1 MSADS
6 AAHPAP
12 QRRLRVFMSAYAC
25 GPGDEP
31 EAGAGW
37 AFSRAAAADHDVWVV
52 TRRRFEPAITAAM
65 AIEPELAE
73 HLHVTYLELPERI
86 QRLRKR
92 PGSVYWYYALWQRL
106 AARHAAAEHARRPFD
121 LAHHITFAADWL
133 PCGMN
138 RLPDLP
144 LVWGPVG
151 GATYQPWQL
160 ARWLGPRGVLGE
172 IARTASTT
180 TARRLFGDPTARR
193 AAIVVAQNRDV
204 AGRFAASRRVVQEAN
219 SAFTELPPHRTR
231 VLGDQPVAVFV
242 GRLIPWKGPQ
252 LAIAALAEPE
262 VANWR
267 LDIYGSGR
275 ERARLEGQVTR
286 LGLAGRVTFKGQR
299 PRSEVLEAVGRADA
313 MIFPSMHD
321 SAPWAVGEAS
331 SAGCPVVCLD
341 IGGPPFLAAQNAF
354 AVPVGRAV
362 VPALARELV
371 RAGQADTQ
379 PHQRWSVDR
388 LPALLR
394 DWYADAAASV
404 RPAGVSA

>member
-6 AAHPAP
+6 AAKKTE
-12 QRRLRVFMSAYAC
+12 QRRLRIFMSAYAC

-37 AFSRAAAADHDVWVV
+37 AFSRAAAQDHDVWVV

-65 AIEPELAE
+65 ASEPHLAE
-73 HLHVTYLELPERI
+73 HLHVTYLELSDRVVK
-86 QRLRKR
+86 LRKR

-106 AARHAAAEHARRPFD
+106 AARHALEQHAELHFD
-121 LAHHITFAADWL
+121 VAHHITFAADWL

-138 RLPDLP
+138 RLRDVP

-151 GATYQPWQL
+151 GSTYQPWQL
-160 ARWLGPRGVLGE
+160 VKWLGPRGLVGE

-193 AAIVVAQNRDV
+193 AAIVVAQNADV
-204 AGRFAASRRVVQEAN
+204 ARRFARSRRVVQEAN
-219 SAFTELPPHRTR
+219 SAFTELPPPRQDRTDGDER
-231 VLGDQPVAVFV
+231 VAIFV
-242 GRLIPWKGPQ
+242 GRLIPWKGAQ

-275 ERARLEGQVTR
+275 ERARLEAQVER
-286 LGLAGRVTFKGQR
+286 LGLNARVTFKGQR
-299 PRSEVLEAVGRADA
+299 PRTEVLDAVSRADA
-313 MIFPSMHD
+313 MLFPSMHD

-331 SAGCPVVCLD
+331 STGLPVVCLD
-341 IGGPPFLAAQNAF
+341 IGGPPFLADVNSF
-354 AVPVGRAV
+354 AVPVSRSV
-362 VPALARELV
+362 VAALAKELA
-371 RAGQADTQ
+371 RAGRTTTH
-379 PHQRWSVDR
+379 PHQRWMADR
-388 LPALLR
+388 LPGLLR
-394 DWYADAAASV
+394 EWYSDAAGAE
-404 RPAGVSA
+404 VSA